1 VIIRKAIDSLR
12 KNRKFPCFEE
22 DLDELVTYSK
32 HGFLNAPMWAAI
44 SNPEEEILKSEGLT
58 QVEKALDALNDVHR
72 IPVLLKDFEGFTIKE
87 ISALLDISESNV
99 KVRIHRGRIKLSS
112 ELRDY
117 FFPDESSGST

>member
-1 VIIRKAIDSLR
+1 
-12 KNRKFPCFEE
+12 
-22 DLDELVTYSK
+22 
-32 HGFLNAPMWAAI
+32 MWAAI